1 MDFLNGLGKIG
12 PYELP
17 EWDRKETSSWTP
29 RMGWEREVLVDSL
42 NGLGKIGPY
51 GISEWAGKERS
62 LWTTWMG

>member
-1 MDFLNGLGKIG
+1 
-12 PYELP
+12 
-17 EWDRKETSSWTP
+17 
-29 RMGWEREVLVDSL
+29 MGWEREVLVDSL